1 MILYLPYVKA
11 FTALLEEKLNYTR
24 RESTN
29 IKSSKLRFI
38 AEISQ
43 FLVNKFISKS

>member
-11 FTALLEEKLNYTR
+11 FTAFLEEKLNYTR

-29 IKSSKLRFI
+29 IKN
-38 AEISQ
+38 
-43 FLVNKFISKS
+43 NKATINKPDFWVYLIQP

>member
-11 FTALLEEKLNYTR
+11 FTAFLEEKLNYTR

-29 IKSSKLRFI
+29 IKNSKLHLI
-38 AEISQ
+38 NET
-43 FLVNKFISKS
+43 L

>member
-11 FTALLEEKLNYTR
+11 FTAFLEEKLNYTR

-29 IKSSKLRFI
+29 IKNPKLHLI
-38 AEISQ
+38 NQ
-43 FLVNKFISKS
+43 T

>member
-11 FTALLEEKLNYTR
+11 FAALLEEKLNYTS

-29 IKSSKLRFI
+29 IKSSKLRLI
-38 AEISQ
+38 NET
-43 FLVNKFISKS
+43 L

>member
-11 FTALLEEKLNYTR
+11 FTAFLEEKLNYTR

-29 IKSSKLRFI
+29 IKNHETTI
-38 AEISQ
+38 
-43 FLVNKFISKS
+43 NNP